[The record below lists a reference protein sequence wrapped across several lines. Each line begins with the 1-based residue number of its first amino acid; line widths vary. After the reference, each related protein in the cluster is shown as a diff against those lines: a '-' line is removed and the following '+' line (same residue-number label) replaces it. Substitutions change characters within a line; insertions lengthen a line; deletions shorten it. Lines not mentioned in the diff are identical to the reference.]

1 MTIGIGAYG
10 PNAGLAV
17 YLALAAAERIGQG
30 AIGGFATYAAI
41 TADGELLRHETQR
54 GGSSTLFIDGETTG
68 GPPSEKVDRATI
80 AGVISSGPDRP
91 NPLSQFL
98 TADPRGGLVT
108 GHRLPNSLN
117 AEGKPMNL
125 VALDH
130 LIAGK
135 SSREAVDAV
144 IDGNLEADI
153 GLIAVDRR
161 GGAYSRNSN
170 RVMRRPDL
178 GHARLEDRAAG
189 AVVEVL
195 HNAIRP
201 HPVVASL
208 AAAVALQT
216 MVGVPQPAGWITI
229 NAGVPLVAGAENAV
243 HCDGNLVALRIETT
257 DAALTR
263 GRQACAGVYLHSAV
277 YREGQLLGVTMF
289 EPITTVVDGKIIEM
303 SGQDTLRM
311 SYRVPPGR

>member
-1 MTIGIGAYG
+1 MTIGIGACG

-17 YLALAAAERIGQG
+17 YLALAAAERVGQG

-68 GPPSEKVDRATI
+68 GPPSEKVARATI

-117 AEGKPMNL
+117 AEGRPMNL

-135 SSREAVDAV
+135 SAQQAVDAV
-144 IDGNLEADI
+144 IGGNLEADI

-161 GGAYSRNSN
+161 GGAHSRNSD
-170 RVMRRPDL
+170 RVRRRPDL
-178 GHARLEDRAAG
+178 GHARLEDAAVG

-201 HPVVASL
+201 YPVVASL
-208 AAAVALQT
+208 AAAVALQA
-216 MVGVPQPAGWITI
+216 MAGVPQPAGWITI
-229 NAGVPLVAGAENAV
+229 KAGVPLAAGRENAV
-243 HCDGNLVALRIETT
+243 HCDRNLVALRVETT
-257 DAALTR
+257 DVALTR
-263 GRQACAGVYLHSAV
+263 GRHACAGIYLHSAV
-277 YREGQLLGVTMF
+277 YRDGEPVGLTMF
-289 EPITTVVDGKIIEM
+289 EPITTVIDGKITEM
-303 SGQDTLRM
+303 SGQASLRM
-311 SYRVPPGR
+311 SYRAPPGR